1 MVDERLR
8 QGYNK
13 IRSEFSMIIYY
24 AAIISFIVKTTIWG
38 MAIKDTFFEFAVI
51 LLFPIYLFI
60 RTRQL
65 GLEIPFSKKRT
76 TKSGIIIMAVICAIV
91 DAVFLFMNRN
101 SIDSIK
107 EAAVLLAA
115 YVAAFCTIRIWLI
128 KIEKKRAEKME
139 KEFDDD

>member
-65 GLEIPFSKKRT
+65 GLEIPFSKKRN
-76 TKSGIIIMAVICAIV
+76 TKSRIIINAVVCAEVSAVVFFMNKGSIDIKEV
-91 DAVFLFMNRN
+91 AVFL
-101 SIDSIK
+101 
-107 EAAVLLAA
+107 VA
-115 YVAAFCTIRIWLI
+115 YVAAFSTIRIGLI

>member
-24 AAIISFIVKTTIWG
+24 AAIISFIVKTTILG
-38 MAIKDTFFEFAVI
+38 MVIKDTVFEFAVI
-51 LLFPIYLFI
+51 LFFPIYLFI

-76 TKSGIIIMAVICAIV
+76 TKSRIIINAVVCAAVGAVVFFMNKGSIDIKEV
-91 DAVFLFMNRN
+91 AVFL
-101 SIDSIK
+101 
-107 EAAVLLAA
+107 VA
-115 YVAAFCTIRIWLI
+115 YVAAFSTIRIGFI

>member
-65 GLEIPFSKKRT
+65 GLEIPFSKKRN
-76 TKSGIIIMAVICAIV
+76 TKSRIIINAVVCAIV
-91 DAVFLFMNRN
+91 GAVAFFMNKD
-101 SIDSIK
+101 SIDIK
-107 EAAVLLAA
+107 EAAVFLAA
-115 YVAAFCTIRIWLI
+115 YVAAFCTIRIGFI

>member
-38 MAIKDTFFEFAVI
+38 MVIKDTVFEFSVI
-51 LLFPIYLFI
+51 LFFPIYQLI

-65 GLEIPFSKKRT
+65 GLEIPFSKKRN
-76 TKSGIIIMAVICAIV
+76 TKSRIIINAVVCAV
-91 DAVFLFMNRN
+91 VGAVVFFMNKG
-101 SIDSIK
+101 SIDIK
-107 EAAVLLAA
+107 EAAVFLAA
-115 YVAAFCTIRIWLI
+115 YVAAFCTIRIGFM
-128 KIEKKRAEKME
+128 KIEKKRTEKLE
-139 KEFDDD
+139 KEYDDD

>member
-38 MAIKDTFFEFAVI
+38 MVIKDTVFEFAVI
-51 LLFPIYLFI
+51 LFFHIYLFI

-65 GLEIPFSKKRT
+65 GLEIPFSKKRN
-76 TKSGIIIMAVICAIV
+76 TKSGIIINAVVCAAVGAVVFFMNKGSIDIKEV
-91 DAVFLFMNRN
+91 AVFL
-101 SIDSIK
+101 
-107 EAAVLLAA
+107 VA
-115 YVAAFCTIRIWLI
+115 YVAAFSTIRIGLI
-128 KIEKKRAEKME
+128 KIEKKRAKKME

>member
-13 IRSEFSMIIYY
+13 IRSEFSMIIYC
-24 AAIISFIVKTTIWG
+24 AAIISFIIKTTIWG
-38 MAIKDTFFEFAVI
+38 MVIKDTVFEFAVI

-65 GLEIPFSKKRT
+65 GLEIPFSKKRN
-76 TKSGIIIMAVICAIV
+76 TKSGIIINAVVCAAVGAVVFFMNKGSIDIKEV
-91 DAVFLFMNRN
+91 AVFL
-101 SIDSIK
+101 
-107 EAAVLLAA
+107 VA
-115 YVAAFCTIRIWLI
+115 YVAAFCTIRIGFI
-128 KIEKKRAEKME
+128 KIEKKRVEKME

>member
-76 TKSGIIIMAVICAIV
+76 TKSGIIIMAVVCAAVGAVVFFMNKGSIDIKEV
-91 DAVFLFMNRN
+91 AVFL
-101 SIDSIK
+101 
-107 EAAVLLAA
+107 VA
-115 YVAAFCTIRIWLI
+115 YVAAFSTIRIGLI

>member
-38 MAIKDTFFEFAVI
+38 MVIKDTVFEFAVI

-65 GLEIPFSKKRT
+65 GLEIPFSKKRN
-76 TKSGIIIMAVICAIV
+76 TKSRIIINAVVCAAVGAVVFFMNKGSIDIKEV
-91 DAVFLFMNRN
+91 EVFL
-101 SIDSIK
+101 
-107 EAAVLLAA
+107 VA
-115 YVAAFCTIRIWLI
+115 YVAAFSTIRIGFI

>member
-38 MAIKDTFFEFAVI
+38 MVIKDTVFEFAVI
-51 LLFPIYLFI
+51 LFFPIYLFI

-76 TKSGIIIMAVICAIV
+76 TKSGIIINAVVCAAVGAVVFFMNKGSIDIKEV
-91 DAVFLFMNRN
+91 AVFL
-101 SIDSIK
+101 
-107 EAAVLLAA
+107 VA
-115 YVAAFCTIRIWLI
+115 YVATFCTIRIGLI
-128 KIEKKRAEKME
+128 NIEKKRAEKME
-139 KEFDDD
+139 KEFDED

>member
-65 GLEIPFSKKRT
+65 GLEIPFSKKRN
-76 TKSGIIIMAVICAIV
+76 TKSGIIINAVVCAAVGAVVFFMNKGSIDIKEV
-91 DAVFLFMNRN
+91 AVFL
-101 SIDSIK
+101 
-107 EAAVLLAA
+107 VA
-115 YVAAFCTIRIWLI
+115 YVAAFSTIRIGLI

>member
-38 MAIKDTFFEFAVI
+38 MTIKDTVFEFSVI
-51 LLFPIYLFI
+51 LFFPIYQLI

-65 GLEIPFSKKRT
+65 GLEIPFSKKRN
-76 TKSGIIIMAVICAIV
+76 TKSRIIINAVVCAV
-91 DAVFLFMNRN
+91 VGAVVFFMNKG
-101 SIDSIK
+101 SIDIK
-107 EAAVLLAA
+107 EAAVFLAA
-115 YVAAFCTIRIWLI
+115 YVAAFCTIRIGFM
-128 KIEKKRAEKME
+128 KIEKKRTEKLE
-139 KEFDDD
+139 KEYDDD

>member
-13 IRSEFSMIIYY
+13 IRSEFSMIIYC
-24 AAIISFIVKTTIWG
+24 AAIISFIIKTTIWG
-38 MAIKDTFFEFAVI
+38 MVIKDTVFEFAVI

-65 GLEIPFSKKRT
+65 GLEIPFSKKRN
-76 TKSGIIIMAVICAIV
+76 TKSGIIINAVVCA
-91 DAVFLFMNRN
+91 AVGAVVFFMNKG
-101 SIDSIK
+101 SIDIK
-107 EAAVLLAA
+107 EAAVFLVA
-115 YVAAFCTIRIWLI
+115 YVAAFSTIRIGLI
-128 KIEKKRAEKME
+128 KIEKKRAKKME

>member
-13 IRSEFSMIIYY
+13 IRSEFSMIIYC
-24 AAIISFIVKTTIWG
+24 AAIISFIIKTTIWG
-38 MAIKDTFFEFAVI
+38 MVIKDTVFEFAVI

-76 TKSGIIIMAVICAIV
+76 TKSGIIINMVVCAEVVAV
-91 DAVFLFMNRN
+91 VFFMNKG
-101 SIDSIK
+101 SIDIK
-107 EAAVLLAA
+107 EAAVFLVA
-115 YVAAFCTIRIWLI
+115 YVAAFRTIRIGLI
-128 KIEKKRAEKME
+128 NIEKKRAEKME

>member
-51 LLFPIYLFI
+51 LFFPIYLFI

-65 GLEIPFSKKRT
+65 GLEIPFSKKRN
-76 TKSGIIIMAVICAIV
+76 TKSRIIINMVVCAEVGAVVFFMNKGSIDIKEV
-91 DAVFLFMNRN
+91 AVFL
-101 SIDSIK
+101 
-107 EAAVLLAA
+107 VA
-115 YVAAFCTIRIWLI
+115 YVAAFRTIRIGLI

>member
-38 MAIKDTFFEFAVI
+38 MAIKDTVFEFAVI

-76 TKSGIIIMAVICAIV
+76 TKSGIIIMAVVCAAVGAVVFFMNKGSIDIKEV
-91 DAVFLFMNRN
+91 AVFL
-101 SIDSIK
+101 
-107 EAAVLLAA
+107 VA
-115 YVAAFCTIRIWLI
+115 YVAAFSTIRIGLI

>member
-51 LLFPIYLFI
+51 LLFPIYQLI

-65 GLEIPFSKKRT
+65 GLEIPFSKKRN
-76 TKSGIIIMAVICAIV
+76 TKSRIVIIAVICAIV
-91 DAVFLFMNRN
+91 GAVAFFMNKD
-101 SIDSIK
+101 SIDIK
-107 EAAVLLAA
+107 EAAVFLAA
-115 YVAAFCTIRIWLI
+115 YVAAFCTIRIGFI

>member
-1 MVDERLR
+1 
-8 QGYNK
+8 
-13 IRSEFSMIIYY
+13 
-24 AAIISFIVKTTIWG
+24 
-38 MAIKDTFFEFAVI
+38 
-51 LLFPIYLFI
+51 
-60 RTRQL
+60 
-65 GLEIPFSKKRT
+65 
-76 TKSGIIIMAVICAIV
+76 MAVICAIV

-115 YVAAFCTIRIWLI
+115 YVAAFCTIRIGLI

>member
-38 MAIKDTFFEFAVI
+38 MVIKDTVFEFAVI

-65 GLEIPFSKKRT
+65 GLEIPFSKKRN
-76 TKSGIIIMAVICAIV
+76 TKLRIIVNAVVCAEVGAVVFFMNKGSIDIKEV
-91 DAVFLFMNRN
+91 AVFL
-101 SIDSIK
+101 
-107 EAAVLLAA
+107 VA
-115 YVAAFCTIRIWLI
+115 YVAAFCTIRIGFI
-128 KIEKKRAEKME
+128 KIEKKRVEKME

>member
-38 MAIKDTFFEFAVI
+38 MVIKDTFFEFAVI

-65 GLEIPFSKKRT
+65 GLEIPFSKKRN
-76 TKSGIIIMAVICAIV
+76 TKSGIIINAVVCAAVGAVVFFMNKGSIDIKEV
-91 DAVFLFMNRN
+91 AVFL
-101 SIDSIK
+101 
-107 EAAVLLAA
+107 VA
-115 YVAAFCTIRIWLI
+115 YVAAFSTIRIGLI

>member
-24 AAIISFIVKTTIWG
+24 AAIISFIVKTTTLG
-38 MAIKDTFFEFAVI
+38 MTIKDTVFEFAVI
-51 LLFPIYLFI
+51 LFFPIYQLI

-65 GLEIPFSKKRT
+65 GLEIPFSKKRN
-76 TKSGIIIMAVICAIV
+76 TKSRIIINAVVCAVVGAVVFFMNKGSIDIKEV
-91 DAVFLFMNRN
+91 AVF
-101 SIDSIK
+101 
-107 EAAVLLAA
+107 LAA
-115 YVAAFCTIRIWLI
+115 YVAAFCTIRIGLI